1 MKILI
6 AGDGK
11 VGAALTRQLSSEG
24 YDLTLIDNNPEV
36 LANTVN
42 QYDVM
47 AVEGNCAAMDVL
59 EEAGV
64 KEADLLI
71 AATSSDEVNMIC
83 CLTAHAMNKKLHT
96 IARIRTPEY
105 ANQLYLMRGIFA
117 LSMSVNPEKQAA
129 REMLRLLQYPGFL
142 HRETFAKGRVEIV
155 ELRIDE
161 DSPLKNHPLSQL
173 PEIVGCRVLV
183 CTVVRAGVA
192 SAPSGDFVLK
202 AGDRIYVTAP
212 THNLA
217 TLLKNLKIIARP
229 VKRVMLCGA
238 GRISYYLADL
248 LLRAGMQVKIVEKE
262 YAACRQISE
271 LLPRAEVIQGDA
283 SRQATLENEGLQDYD
298 ALVSLT
304 GLDELNMVISM
315 IGSSLKVPHIITK
328 LGHMESTPILNELPI
343 GSIVYPKEL
352 CSNTI
357 VRYVRALK
365 NQTGAA
371 VAVHSIADGQA
382 EAVEFLVDKDTPCCG
397 VPLKDLKL
405 KNNVLIVCISHGENI
420 EIPHGDSSYQEGDT
434 LILVTSGDHIIY
446 SLNDIFQS

>member
-6 AGDGK
+6 AGGGK
-11 VGAALTRQLSSEG
+11 VGAALTRQLSAEG

-36 LANTVN
+36 LASTVN

-59 EEAGV
+59 KEAGV
-64 KEADLLI
+64 EDADLLI
-71 AATSSDEVNMIC
+71 AATSADEVNLLC
-83 CLTAHAMNKKLHT
+83 CLTAHALNKKLHT
-96 IARIRTPEY
+96 IARIRNPEY
-105 ANQLYLMRGIFA
+105 SNQVYLMRGAFA
-117 LSMSVNPEKQAA
+117 LSMNVNPEKQAA

-155 ELRIDE
+155 ELRIDVN
-161 DSPLKNHPLSQL
+161 SPLKDHPLSQL
-173 PEIVGCRVLV
+173 PDIVKCRVLV
-183 CTVVRAGVA
+183 CTVVRDGMA

-202 AGDRIYVTAP
+202 EGDRIYVTAP
-212 THNLA
+212 NDTLAALLRNL
-217 TLLKNLKIIARP
+217 NIISRP

-248 LLRAGMQVKIVEKE
+248 LIKSGLEVKIVERD
-262 YAACRQISE
+262 YTACRKISE
-271 LLPRAEVIQGDA
+271 LLPRATVIQGDA
-283 SRQATLENEGLQDYD
+283 SRQATLENEGLPEYD

-315 IGSSLKVPHIITK
+315 IGSDLKVPHVITK
-328 LGHMESTPILNELPI
+328 LGHMESTPILNSLPI

-371 VAVHSIADGQA
+371 VAVHSIAEGQA
-382 EAVEFLVDKDTPCCG
+382 EAVEFLVDKDTKYCG
-397 VPLKDLKL
+397 VPLKDLNIK
-405 KNNVLIVCISHGENI
+405 KNVLVVCIGHGADI
-420 EIPHGDSSYQEGDT
+420 EIPNGNSSFQEGDT
-434 LILVTSGDHIIY
+434 LILVTNGDHIIY
-446 SLNDIFQS
+446 SLNDIFQD